1 MTLRGFAKKINLP
14 YSTVRKYLL
23 ELEKSGLITLKEG
36 PVGMLIEDKTEKIF
50 LKLIKLMNS
59 GLTFEGALK
68 VLKGEKLPF
77 VEIEEDFKEK
87 LLEKSDRIERMLTE
101 IKELLQNLVESQQ
114 KCSDKEQTKK
124 KGLFSRLFR
133 RKI

>member
-1 MTLRGFAKKINLP
+1 MTLRGFAKKVSLP

-36 PVGMLIEDKTEKIF
+36 PVGMMIEDKTEKIF
-50 LKLIKLMNS
+50 LKLIKLINS
-59 GLTFEGALK
+59 GLTLEGALK

-77 VEIEEDFKEK
+77 VEIDEDFKEK
-87 LLEKSDRIERMLTE
+87 LLEKFDRIESMLTE
-101 IKELLQNLVESQQ
+101 IKELLQNLIELQQ
-114 KCSDKEQTKK
+114 ERSDKEQYKK

>member
-87 LLEKSDRIERMLTE
+87 LLEKFDRIESMLME